1 MAIFLRCI
9 CQVMMTNSF
18 SPLAN
23 KRILLGISGGIAAY
37 KCAPLT
43 RLLTECGAQVKV
55 VMTKAAQAFI
65 TPLTMQAL
73 SGHPVADDEF
83 SARAHSGMSHI
94 ELAKWADF
102 ILVAPATADI
112 IARITAGMGDD
123 LLTTLILASPA
134 PLAIA
139 PAMNQQMY
147 QAAATQA
154 NLATLTA
161 RHTLIFGPASGEQAC
176 GDVGPGR
183 MLEPEQLVQHVSDY
197 FANLETKI
205 EAKKTHSNELSG
217 LSFLIT
223 AGPTQEAID
232 PVRFLSNHSSGKM
245 GFAIAQAAAR
255 YGAQVTLISG
265 PVQLATPEN
274 VTRINVVSAQQ
285 MQQKVLEHT
294 ASHHIFIS
302 CAAVADFRVKTVAT
316 QKIKK
321 SADEQ
326 ELQLTLIKNPD
337 IVAAVANLPKNRP
350 FTVGFAAETQN
361 IEQYAKQKLLSK
373 NLDLICAN
381 DVANGQV
388 FNEDDNALHLYWPHG
403 DKKLPRSSK
412 IELAEKLVCEI
423 NALYQKQLNALQK

>member
-1 MAIFLRCI
+1 
-9 CQVMMTNSF
+9 MMTNSF

-23 KRILLGISGGIAAY
+23 KRILLGMSGGIAAY

-43 RLLTECGAQVKV
+43 RLLIERGAEVKV

-73 SGHPVADDEF
+73 SGHPVSDDEF
-83 SARAHSGMSHI
+83 SSHAHTGMSHI

-123 LLTTLILASPA
+123 LLTTLILASAA

-147 QAAATQA
+147 HAAATKA
-154 NLATLTA
+154 NLATLAT
-161 RHTLIFGPASGEQAC
+161 RNTLIFGPASGEQAC

-197 FANLETKI
+197 FAKAQAT
-205 EAKKTHSNELSG
+205 EAHRCDLSA

-245 GFAIAQAAAR
+245 GFAIAQAAAN
-255 YGAQVTLISG
+255 YGARVTLISG
-265 PVQLATPEN
+265 PVQLTTPPK
-274 VTRINVVSAQQ
+274 VSRINVTSALE
-285 MQQKVLEHT
+285 MQQKVLAHT
-294 ASHHIFIS
+294 ASHQIFIS

-321 SADEQ
+321 SADEE
-326 ELQLTLIKNPD
+326 ELQLTLTKNPD
-337 IVAAVANLPKNRP
+337 IVASVANLQTQRP

-361 IEQYAKQKLLSK
+361 LEQYAKQKLLSK

-381 DVANGQV
+381 NVADGQV
-388 FNEDDNALHLYWPHG
+388 FNEDDNTLHLYWPHG
-403 DKKLPRSSK
+403 EKQLPRCSK
-412 IELAEKLVCEI
+412 IELAEKLVYEI
-423 NALYQKQLNALQK
+423 HALYQQQLSTTNK

>member
-1 MAIFLRCI
+1 
-9 CQVMMTNSF
+9 MMTNSF

-43 RLLTECGAQVKV
+43 RLLIERGAKVKV

-83 SARAHSGMSHI
+83 STRAHSGMNHI

-123 LLTTLILASPA
+123 LLTTLILAAAA

-154 NLATLTA
+154 NLATLTS
-161 RHTLIFGPASGEQAC
+161 RDTLIFGPASGEQAC
-176 GDVGPGR
+176 GDIGPGR
-183 MLEPEQLVQHVSDY
+183 MLEPEALVQLISDY
-197 FANLETKI
+197 FAKA
-205 EAKKTHSNELSG
+205 EAKKAKSLDLSA

-245 GFAIAQAAAR
+245 GFAIAQAAANF
-255 YGAQVTLISG
+255 GARVTLISG

-274 VTRINVVSAQQ
+274 VSRIKVISAQD
-285 MQQKVLEHT
+285 MQQKVLENT
-294 ASHHIFIS
+294 ATHQIFIS
-302 CAAVADFRVKTVAT
+302 CAAVADFRVKTAST

-337 IVAAVANLPKNRP
+337 IVATVANLPTNRP

-388 FNEDDNALHLYWPHG
+388 FNEDDNALHLYWSQG
-403 DKKLPRSSK
+403 DKKLPRCSK
-412 IELAEKLVCEI
+412 IELAEKLLSEI
-423 NALYQKQLNALQK
+423 HTLYQKQLQTPQK